1 MATLT
6 ILRHGKSIWNKEK
19 RFTGWTDVALS
30 PRGIAEAKQAG
41 ELLKAR
47 GVTFDLCFTSY
58 LNRASETL
66 RIVLDTMHLSHV
78 PVQKDWR
85 LNERHYGELQGLAWW
100 EATRKYGAKQV
111 LIWQRHFDVPPPPLD
126 VTDTRFPGNDP
137 LYSHLSPADLPQS
150 ESLKDTLA
158 RLLPF
163 WHDIALP
170 ELRRGKHL
178 LIVAHHNS
186 LRGLLKHLDNISDA
200 DISNITIRTA
210 DPMLYELN
218 EHIVPIG
225 RENLRPRSTFS
236 QFAQK
241 IVGHWIR
248 GISR

>member
-1 MATLT
+1 MGTLA

-19 RFTGWTDVALS
+19 RFTGWTDIALS
-30 PRGIAEAKQAG
+30 PRGIAEAKRAG
-41 ELLKAR
+41 QLLKAR

-66 RIVLDTMHLSHV
+66 RIVLDTMNLSHI

-85 LNERHYGELQGLAWW
+85 LNERHYGKLQGLNWW
-100 EATRKYGAKQV
+100 EARKKYGAKQV
-111 LIWQRHFDVPPPPLD
+111 LAWQRHFDLPPPPLEM
-126 VTDTRFPGNDP
+126 TDTRFPGNDP

-163 WHDIALP
+163 WHDVAVP
-170 ELRRGKHL
+170 ELHRGKHL

-186 LRGLLKHLDNISDA
+186 LRGLLKHLDNISDT
-200 DISNITIRTA
+200 DISKVTIRTA
-210 DPMLYELN
+210 DPMLYELD
-218 EHIVPIG
+218 EHIMPIG

-236 QFAQK
+236 QFVQK
-241 IVGHWIR
+241 ILGHCIE

>member
-6 ILRHGKSIWNKEK
+6 ILRHGKSVWNKEK
-19 RFTGWTDVALS
+19 RFTGWTDIALS

-41 ELLKAR
+41 ELLMAR

-66 RIVLDTMHLSHV
+66 RIVLDTMNLSQV

-85 LNERHYGELQGLAWW
+85 LNERHYGALQGLNWW
-100 EATRKYGAKQV
+100 EATKKYGAKQV
-111 LIWQRHFDVPPPPLD
+111 LTWQREFDAPPPPLE
-126 VTDTRFPGNDP
+126 VTDIRFPGNDP
-137 LYSHLSPADLPQS
+137 LYAHLSPNDLPQS

-163 WHDIALP
+163 WHDVAVP
-170 ELRRGKHL
+170 EIRQGKHI

-186 LRGLLKHLDNISDA
+186 LRGLLKHLDNINDA
-200 DISNITIRTA
+200 DIANTRIRTA

-225 RENLRPRSTFS
+225 REYLRKRSSFN
-236 QFAQK
+236 QFTQK
-241 IVGHWIR
+241 ILGSCIR

>member
-19 RFTGWTDVALS
+19 RFTGWTDIALS
-30 PRGIAEAKQAG
+30 PRGIAEAKRAG
-41 ELLKAR
+41 QLLKAR

-66 RIVLDTMHLSHV
+66 RIVLDTMNLSHV
-78 PVQKDWR
+78 PVKKDWR
-85 LNERHYGELQGLAWW
+85 LNERHYGALQGLKWW
-100 EATRKYGAKQV
+100 EATKKYGAKQV
-111 LIWQRHFDVPPPPLD
+111 LAWQRHFDVPPPPLEM
-126 VTDTRFPGNDP
+126 TDTRFPGNDP

-163 WHDIALP
+163 WHDVAVP
-170 ELRRGKHL
+170 ELHRGKHL

-200 DISNITIRTA
+200 DIANITIRTA

-218 EHIVPIG
+218 EHIVPIS
-225 RENLRPRSTFS
+225 RENLRPPSTFS
-236 QFAQK
+236 QFVQK
-241 IVGHWIR
+241 ILGHCIE